1 MNLEVKGLRGGY
13 GRKIV
18 LDGVG
23 FDIRSGSIVTL
34 LGPNGC
40 GKSTLLKMIGRILR
54 PESGT
59 ILLDGKAIAQYPT
72 GELAKRMAIL
82 PQLHH
87 ASGELSVDELVS
99 CGRFPHRKAGFRL
112 NEHDREVIGDSLRMT
127 RMEELRKR
135 RLSTLSGGER
145 QRAWIAMTLAQEPEL
160 LLLDEP
166 TTYLDICCQF
176 EIIEMVRDLNRTR
189 GITVIMVLHDLNLA
203 SQCSDRLIMMKDRS
217 IFCTGR
223 PSEVITKE
231 NLRTVFEIE
240 TKITLSEE
248 GVPYCIATGSAR
260 GKERS

>member
-1 MNLEVKGLRGGY
+1 MNLDVKNLRGGY
-13 GRKIV
+13 SRKII
-18 LDGVG
+18 LDGVEL
-23 FDIRSGSIVTL
+23 DIEAGSVVTL
-34 LGPNGC
+34 LGANGC
-40 GKSTLLKMIGRILR
+40 GKSTLLKMIGRILK

-59 ILLDGKAIAQYPT
+59 ILLDGKAVAEYST
-72 GELAKRMAIL
+72 VELARRMAIL

-87 ASGELSVDELVS
+87 ASGELTVEELVS
-99 CGRFPHRKAGFRL
+99 FGRFPHRKSGFRM
-112 NEHDREVIGDSLRMT
+112 NTHDHEVIEDSLRMT
-127 RMEELRKR
+127 RMEGLRKR

-176 EIIEMVRDLNRTR
+176 EIIEMVRELNRNR
-189 GITVIMVLHDLNLA
+189 GITVVMVLHDLNLA
-203 SQCSDRLIMMKDRS
+203 AQCSDRLIMMKDRR

-231 NLRTVFEIE
+231 NLRAVFEIE
-240 TKITLSEE
+240 SKITLSEE

-260 GKERS
+260 GKESI